1 MSNKEI
7 MERACSMEDDG
18 WNKVCEERAELD
30 ELEYLNN
37 LVAERMKRI
46 EEAHWEREAK
56 MEHLRIQQEKRM
68 NAILRMIATIGLY
81 ATMVVALI
89 ILAWTGV
96 VVWWLCGG
104 VAVGLALCG
113 AFRAG
118 YFWRESKI

>member
-1 MSNKEI
+1 MSNKEFI
-7 MERACSMEDDG
+7 DERQEQA
-18 WNKVCEERAELD
+18 

-37 LVAERMKRI
+37 LVNERMKRI
-46 EEAHWEREAK
+46 EDAHWEREAR

-81 ATMVVALI
+81 ATMVVALV
-89 ILAWTGV
+89 ILAYTNV
-96 VVWWLCGG
+96 VVWWLSGS
-104 VAVGLALCG
+104 VAVGLAVCG

>member
-1 MSNKEI
+1 MKEFNKE
-7 MERACSMEDDG
+7 C
-18 WNKVCEERAELD
+18 NELD
-30 ELEYLNN
+30 ELDYLNN

-56 MEHLRIQQEKRM
+56 MERLRIQQEKRM
-68 NAILRMIATIGLY
+68 NAIVRMIAVIGLY
-81 ATMVVALI
+81 TAMVVALV

-96 VVWWLCGG
+96 VVWWLSGS

-118 YFWRESKI
+118 CYWHEYKI